1 MLFSSY
7 RPEMTTTKS
16 LPLTALKA
24 LHLVLSYEAFRCE
37 NPYFLS
43 EFSVSGKASSS
54 FSVPSKIVAGLLYS
68 KVYFMGVGA
77 YLFGE
82 GYPSPMFQS
91 GVKSFTNVSARKMI
105 LHQ

>member
-1 MLFSSY
+1 MYSLHSIF
-7 RPEMTTTKS
+7 KS
-16 LPLTALKA
+16 LKISDRYK
-24 LHLVLSYEAFRCE
+24 VSYVFKRKR
-37 NPYFLS
+37 PYMPRRDS
-43 EFSVSGKASSS
+43 RISARGGRHG
-54 FSVPSKIVAGLLYS
+54 IDD
-68 KVYFMGVGA
+68 MGVGA